1 LEGLFLA
8 AGALIVTYNSAE
20 VILSC
25 LDALAEM
32 APGVIVTVVD
42 NSSTDQTVDLVRRRS
57 VVDPQVKLVANRENR
72 GFAGAANQG
81 FRETAGDPILL
92 LNPDVRLRTPLS
104 PLIEACEAHGLAAGQ
119 LTTSDGLAQA
129 GFTIRRFP
137 TAATLAFELL
147 GINRLCP
154 GNPVNRRYRYV
165 DRELN
170 FEGPVEQPAGAFLMA
185 RRDVWERLGGMDEDF
200 HPVWFEDVD
209 FCQRA
214 AGAGYGIQYLPQVR
228 GQHLGGHSVRKLP
241 AGRMEVYWYDSL
253 LTYGAKHFRPWPY
266 RGICLVAVLS
276 TVPRMITGMFREQ
289 SLNPVVSCVQIM
301 RLAVKRLMSGVRP
314 AQRPGRAEKI

>member
-8 AGALIVTYNSAE
+8 AGAVIVTYNSGE

-32 APGVIVTVVD
+32 APGMIATVVD

-57 VVDPQVKLVANRENR
+57 VVNPQVKLVANRENR

-92 LNPDVRLRTPLS
+92 LNPDVQLRTPLT
-104 PLIEACEAHGLAAGQ
+104 PLIEACRTHGLAAGQ
-119 LTTSDGLAQA
+119 LTAEDGRAQA

-137 TAATLAFELL
+137 TPVCLAFELL
-147 GINRLCP
+147 GINRLWP
-154 GNPVNRRYRYV
+154 GNPVNRRYRYM
-165 DRELN
+165 DRDLN
-170 FEGPVEQPAGAFLMA
+170 CEGHVEQPAGAFLMA
-185 RRDVWERLGGMDEDF
+185 RRDVWERLGGLDEDF

-214 AGAGYGIQYLPQVR
+214 VAAGYGIQYVPQVR

-253 LTYGAKHFRPWPY
+253 LRYGAKHFRPWPY
-266 RGICLVAVLS
+266 RGVCLVAVLS
-276 TVPRMITGMFREQ
+276 TVPRMIAGMFREQ

-301 RLAVKRLMSGVRP
+301 RLAVKRLLSGVLP
-314 AQRPGRAEKI
+314 AQRSGRAEKI